1 MAERERPQLY
11 LVTPP
16 DVDLSGFPDRL
27 ARVLDAE
34 EIACLR
40 LALATRDEDRLA
52 RAADAVRAVAHE
64 RDVAVVI
71 DTHVALA
78 SRLGLDGVHLLD
90 GARSV
95 RKARKELGGDAIVGA
110 FCGASRH
117 DGMSAGEAG
126 ADYVA
131 FGPAGLSALGDGS
144 RAERDLFAWWSEMI
158 EVPVVAE
165 GALDAETVA
174 RLAPVTDFFAI
185 GEEIWSD
192 DDPVAALGRLVAAM
206 S

>member
-16 DVDLSGFPDRL
+16 DIDLSGFPDRL

-40 LALATRDEDRLA
+40 LALATRDEDQLA
-52 RAADAVRAVAHE
+52 RAADAVRGVAHE